1 MLYEIIVESMSNVES
16 IHIYI
21 YIYIYIYLL
30 ESNQSRTK
38 FRYTFSVCR
47 DNNNS
52 IIADRVARKDD
63 DTEFWREF

>member
-1 MLYEIIVESMSNVES
+1 MKLMSKACRMS
-16 IHIYI
+16 KA
-21 YIYIYIYLL
+21 YIYIYLL